1 MKDPG
6 AYMQIALELAAKGAG
21 YTSPNPMVGAVV
33 VDPEGNIIGQGYHQ
47 SVGSPHAEVHAI
59 DDAGP
64 AARGATLFVTLEPC
78 NHVGRT
84 PPCTLKILDA
94 GISHVVVAMP
104 DPNPKVEGGGNAY
117 LASQGVRVTL
127 GVCEEQARRLNES
140 FIKYITTRRPFV
152 VLKCAATLDGRLATR
167 TGDSRWI
174 TGEASRAHVH
184 RLRHE
189 YDAILVGVETVK
201 NDNPRL
207 TARIPA
213 SPDGR
218 KPKDPLRVI
227 LDTRLSI
234 PDASCVLHPESDAD
248 TLIVTGP
255 TVPERRNALARNQ
268 KVRILESPL
277 QNERIDLNALMDN
290 LGDMGVS
297 SLFIEG
303 GSRVIAASLAAGIVD
318 KVLFFY
324 APKISGGDDGVPI
337 CKGPGPEFM
346 KDCIPVNAVSVR
358 QFDNDILIEGYLN
371 SGIRG

>member
-6 AYMQIALELAAKGAG
+6 PYMRIALELAARGAG

-33 VDPEGNIIGQGYHQ
+33 VDPDGRIVGQGYHQ
-47 SVGSPHAEVHAI
+47 SVGGPHAEVHAI

-78 NHVGRT
+78 NHFGRT
-84 PPCTLKILDA
+84 PPCTQKILDA

-104 DPNPKVEGGGNAY
+104 DPNPRVRGGGNSY
-117 LASQGVRVTL
+117 LSSKGVRVTT

-140 FIKYITTRRPFV
+140 FVKYITTRRPFV

-174 TGEASRAHVH
+174 TGEASRAYVH
-184 RLRHE
+184 SLRHE

-201 NDNPRL
+201 KDNPRL
-207 TARIPA
+207 TARILA

-218 KPKDPLRVI
+218 KPKDPLRIV
-227 LDTRLSI
+227 LDTRLTV
-234 PDASCVLHPESDAD
+234 PDDAFVLHPESDAD

-255 TVPERRNALARNQ
+255 IDDQRRNTLTRNPN
-268 KVRILESPL
+268 VRVLESPL
-277 QNERIDLNALMDN
+277 QNGQIDLDALMN
-290 LGDMGVS
+290 SLGAMGVS

-303 GSRVIAASLAAGIVD
+303 GSRVIAGSLAAGIVD

-324 APKISGGDDGVPI
+324 APKILGGDDGVPV

-346 KDCIPVNAVSVR
+346 KDCIPVKSVSVR
-358 QFDNDILIEGYLN
+358 QFDQDILIEGYLK
-371 SGIRG
+371 

>member
-1 MKDPG
+1 VKDPG
-6 AYMQIALELAAKGAG
+6 AYMRIALELAAKGAG

-33 VDPEGNIIGQGYHQ
+33 VDPDGRIIGQGYHQ
-47 SVGSPHAEVHAI
+47 SIGGPHAEVNAI

-78 NHVGRT
+78 NHFGLT
-84 PPCTLKILDA
+84 PPCTRKIHDA

-104 DPNPKVEGGGNAY
+104 DPNPRVKGGGNAY
-117 LASQGVRVTL
+117 LASQGVRVTV

-152 VLKCAATLDGRLATR
+152 VLKCAATMDGRLATR

-174 TGEASRAHVH
+174 TGEESRAYVH
-184 RLRHE
+184 SLRHE

-201 NDNPRL
+201 IDNPRL

-213 SPDGR
+213 SADGR

-227 LDTRLSI
+227 LDTHLTI
-234 PDASCVLHPESDAD
+234 PDASRALYPESDAQ

-255 TVPERRNALARNQ
+255 ADPGRRMALTRNQ

-277 QNERIDLNALMDN
+277 QNGRIDLNALMDR
-290 LGDMGVS
+290 LGNMGVA

-346 KDCIPVNAVSVR
+346 KDCIPVSDVSVR
-358 QFDNDILIEGYLN
+358 QFDNDILIAGYLK
-371 SGIRG
+371 

>member
-6 AYMQIALELAAKGAG
+6 EYMRIALELAAKGAG

-33 VDPEGNIIGQGYHQ
+33 VDTDGRIVGKGYHR
-47 SVGSPHAEVHAI
+47 SVGGPHAEVHAI

-84 PPCTLKILDA
+84 PPCTQKILDA
-94 GISHVVVAMP
+94 GISHVVVAMR
-104 DPNPKVEGGGNAY
+104 DPNPEVKGGGNAH
-117 LASQGVRVTL
+117 LTSRGIRVTV
-127 GVCEEQARRLNES
+127 GVCEEQARRQNES
-140 FIKYITTRRPFV
+140 FIKFITTCRPFV

-167 TGDSRWI
+167 TGDSRWV
-174 TGEASRAHVH
+174 TGEASRAYVH
-184 RLRHE
+184 SLRHE
-189 YDAILVGVETVK
+189 YDAILVGAGTVK
-201 NDNPRL
+201 KDNPRL

-213 SPDGR
+213 APDGR

-234 PDASCVLHPESDAD
+234 PDASSVLHPESDAE

-255 TVPERRNALARNQ
+255 TDPERRKSLTRNP
-268 KVRILESPL
+268 KVRILDSPL
-277 QNERIDLNALMDN
+277 RHGRIDLNALIDR
-290 LGDMGVS
+290 LGDMGVT

-324 APKISGGDDGVPI
+324 APKILGGDDGVPI
-337 CKGPGPEFM
+337 CTGSGPEFM
-346 KDCIPVNAVSVR
+346 KDCLPVNSVSVR
-358 QFDNDILIEGYLN
+358 RFDKDILIEGYLN
-371 SGIRG
+371 SGVRG

>member
-1 MKDPG
+1 MKDTG

-33 VDPEGNIIGQGYHQ
+33 VDPDGRVIGQGYHQ
-47 SVGSPHAEVHAI
+47 SVGGPHAEVHAI

-78 NHVGRT
+78 NHFGRT
-84 PPCTLKILDA
+84 PPCTQKILDA

-104 DPNPKVEGGGNAY
+104 DPNPKVKGGGNSY
-117 LASQGVRVTL
+117 LASKGVRVTV

-152 VLKCAATLDGRLATR
+152 TLKCAATLDGRLATR
-167 TGDSRWI
+167 TGDSRWV
-174 TGEASRAHVH
+174 TGEASRAYVH
-184 RLRHE
+184 SLRHAH
-189 YDAILVGVETVK
+189 DAILVGVETVK
-201 NDNPRL
+201 KDNPRL
-207 TARIPA
+207 TTRIPA
-213 SPDGR
+213 APDGR

-227 LDTRLSI
+227 LDTRLTI
-234 PDASCVLHPESDAD
+234 PDASSVLHPESDAD

-255 TVPERRNALARNQ
+255 INTARRNSLTRNQ
-268 KVRILESPL
+268 KVRVLESPL
-277 QNERIDLNALMDN
+277 QNGRIDLNALMDS
-290 LGDMGVS
+290 LGDMGVT

-358 QFDNDILIEGYLN
+358 QFDNDILIEGYLK
-371 SGIRG
+371 

>member
-1 MKDPG
+1 MDPET
-6 AYMQIALELAAKGAG
+6 YMQIALELAAKGAG

-33 VDPEGNIIGQGYHQ
+33 VDPDGRIVGQGYHQ
-47 SVGSPHAEVHAI
+47 SAGGPHAEVHAI

-64 AARGATLFVTLEPC
+64 AAKGATLFVTLEPC
-78 NHVGRT
+78 NHFGRT
-84 PPCTLKILDA
+84 PPCTQKILDV

-104 DPNPKVEGGGNAY
+104 DPNPKVTGGGKAY
-117 LASQGVRVTL
+117 LASRGIRVTT

-140 FIKYITTRRPFV
+140 FIKFITTRRPFV
-152 VLKCAATLDGRLATR
+152 TLKCAATLDGRLATR

-174 TGEASRAHVH
+174 TGEASRTYVH
-184 RLRHE
+184 NLRHA
-189 YDAILVGVETVK
+189 YDAILVGVRTVIT
-201 NDNPRL
+201 DNPRL

-227 LDTRLSI
+227 LDTRLTV
-234 PDASCVLHPESDAD
+234 PDDSSVLHPESDAD

-255 TVPERRNALARNQ
+255 ILTERQNALARNP

-277 QNERIDLNALMDN
+277 LNGRIDLNALMDS
-290 LGDMGVS
+290 LGDMGVT

-303 GSRVIAASLAAGIVD
+303 GSRVIATSLAAGIVD
-318 KVLFFY
+318 KILFFY

-337 CKGPGPEFM
+337 CRGPGPEFM
-346 KDCIPVNAVSVR
+346 KDCIAVNTVSVR
-358 QFDNDILIEGYLN
+358 QYDNDILIEGYLK
-371 SGIRG
+371 

>member
-1 MKDPG
+1 MRGLG

-33 VDPEGNIIGQGYHQ
+33 VDPDGKIVGQGYHQ
-47 SVGSPHAEVHAI
+47 SVGGPHAEVNAI
-59 DDAGP
+59 EDAGL

-84 PPCTLKILDA
+84 PPCTQKILDA
-94 GISHVVVAMP
+94 GIAHVVVAMQ
-104 DPNPKVEGGGNAY
+104 DPNPKVKGGGNAH
-117 LASQGVRVTL
+117 LTSRGVRVTV
-127 GVCEEQARRLNES
+127 GICEEQARRLNES
-140 FIKYITTRRPFV
+140 FIKYITICRPFV
-152 VLKCAATLDGRLATR
+152 TLKCAATLDGRLATR
-167 TGDSRWI
+167 TGDSRWV
-174 TGEASRAHVH
+174 TGEASRAYVH
-184 RLRHE
+184 SLRHA

-201 NDNPRL
+201 KDNPQL
-207 TARIPA
+207 TTRIPA

-218 KPKDPLRVI
+218 KPKDPIRVI
-227 LDTRLSI
+227 LDTCLTI
-234 PDASCVLHPESDAD
+234 PDASSVLHPESDAD

-255 TVPERRNALARNQ
+255 IGAERFTALTRNQ

-277 QNERIDLNALMDN
+277 QNGRIDLNALMDG
-290 LGDMGVS
+290 LGDMGVT

-324 APKISGGDDGVPI
+324 APKILGGDDGVPI

-346 KDCIPVNAVSVR
+346 KDCIQVNSVSVK
-358 QFDNDILIEGYLN
+358 QFDNDILIEGYLK
-371 SGIRG
+371 